1 VTDVVLAGLAT
12 VDLVQ
17 RVEAIPEP
25 GEKVRSA
32 SVEMAAGGPA
42 ANAAVTVAA
51 LGGNATLLTGL
62 GGHALAQVAHGDLRR
77 HHVRVVDLA
86 AEHAGPPTVSAVTV
100 RECDGE
106 RTVVS
111 YNAADLDLSPP
122 GALDSLVAGAKAVLL
137 DGHHAKLALATARAA
152 YRHSV
157 PVVLDAGSFK
167 PIFEELLPLVQV
179 CAGSAS
185 FRLPGKPDARDTE
198 RAVHDRGVPVV
209 IRTHGARPVTWSC
222 RSPEGIVGGA
232 VDAVE
237 LTARDTLGAGDVWHG
252 ALAYEIAAR
261 TDCAWSPRTLRHVI
275 GRANLVAARR
285 VRQVGA
291 RAWLG
296 RPET

>member
-1 VTDVVLAGLAT
+1 MTDLVLAGLTT

-17 RVEAIPEP
+17 RVEAIPAP
-25 GEKVRSA
+25 GEKVRST

-42 ANAAVTVAA
+42 ANAAVTVAG

-62 GGHALAQVAHGDLRR
+62 GTHPLAQVAHSDLRQ

-86 AEHAGPPTVSAVTV
+86 ADHAGPPTVSAVTV
-100 RECDGE
+100 RAGDGE
-106 RTVVS
+106 RSVVS

-122 GALDSLVAGAKAVLL
+122 DEVDTLVAGAKVVLL
-137 DGHHAKLALATARAA
+137 DGHHPRLALATARAA
-152 YRHSV
+152 HRHGV

-167 PIFEELLPLVQV
+167 PVFEELMPLVQV

-185 FRLPGKPDARDTE
+185 FRLPGNPKAEDT
-198 RAVHDRGVPVV
+198 AHALHALGVPVV
-209 IRTHGARPVTWSC
+209 IRTHGARPVTWSW
-222 RSPEGIVGGA
+222 RSPEGIVRGT

-252 ALAYEIAAR
+252 ALAYEIAVQ
-261 TDCAWSPRTLRHVI
+261 PRLEWTLEKLRHVI

-285 VRQVGA
+285 VQRVGA
-291 RAWLG
+291 RTWLD
-296 RPET
+296 RREA